1 MAAYA
6 WLKCERKE
14 DKDCYAVLKAANIIG
29 RRGNLFGA
37 EDQYVR
43 LSLIKTQDD
52 FDQLLHQ
59 VKKLISEESRTNQS
73 DFLST

>member
-1 MAAYA
+1 MQSSRQPISLA
-6 WLKCERKE
+6 
-14 DKDCYAVLKAANIIG
+14 
-29 RRGNLFGA
+29 RGNLFGA